1 MPKPNGKWFRPS
13 HFLSQVMERGLKM
26 KANSDM
32 IVIMVFF
39 SVALPLIVPW
49 PLLFVK
55 GRHADF
61 ESYIPIEG

>member
-1 MPKPNGKWFRPS
+1 MPKPIGKCFRPGL
-13 HFLSQVMERGLKM
+13 FLGQGKERALKM

-39 SVALPLIVPW
+39 SVALPLISPW
-49 PLLFVK
+49 PLLFAG

-61 ESYIPIEG
+61 EAYDPIE